1 MKIRRLK
8 KLKGRGQDEGRGH
21 SKKRNMAPRCHHAF
35 FFFIPIFNGAP
46 LSVSFGL
53 DLVHQWIFLIISLN
67 YTLEV

>member
-1 MKIRRLK
+1 MREEDIQK
-8 KLKGRGQDEGRGH
+8 RGIW
-21 SKKRNMAPRCHHAF
+21 HHDVTTHF